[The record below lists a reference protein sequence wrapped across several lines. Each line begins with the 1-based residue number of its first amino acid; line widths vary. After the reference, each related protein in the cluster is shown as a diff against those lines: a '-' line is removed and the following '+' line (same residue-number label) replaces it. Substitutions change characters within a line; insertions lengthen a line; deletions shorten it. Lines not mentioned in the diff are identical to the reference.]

1 MYKRINST
9 FLPTRNSKGCPFH
22 LLHRVLSAKLCSA
35 IRTHTSAQAQVRAGA
50 ADQRTDIRDNQL
62 TGSLEFKVEFSSNK
76 EGGKGRRRGSKSFA
90 GEQFYPKV
98 VRPIIKT
105 QSVLVF
111 FYHYLQVYF
120 SFYLLKKQH
129 SPKVVPLHIQRSS
142 INAYRALIY
151 PCAVMTVNQSSA
163 NKSSGLLGQ
172 GGVNN
177 KHRSHL
183 SSLRCLYL

>member
-9 FLPTRNSKGCPFH
+9 FLPTRNSKSCPFH
-22 LLHRVLSAKLCSA
+22 LLHRVLPAKLCSA

-50 ADQRTDIRDNQL
+50 ADQRTDIRDNRL
-62 TGSLEFKVEFSSNK
+62 TGRLEFKVEFSSNN
-76 EGGKGRRRGSKSFA
+76 KGEKGHQRGLKSFA
-90 GEQFYPKV
+90 GEQICPKV

-105 QSVLVF
+105 QSVF
-111 FYHYLQVYF
+111 FFHYLQVYF
-120 SFYLLKKQH
+120 SFYLLRKGH
-129 SPKVVPLHIQRSS
+129 SPKVVPLRIQCSS

-151 PCAVMTVNQSSA
+151 PCAVMTVNQSNA

-183 SSLRCLYL
+183 SSLSCLYL

>member
-1 MYKRINST
+1 MYKRIKST

-22 LLHRVLSAKLCSA
+22 LLRRVLPAKLCSA

-50 ADQRTDIRDNQL
+50 ADPRTDIRDDRL
-62 TGSLEFKVEFSSNK
+62 TGRLEFKVEFSSNK
-76 EGGKGRRRGSKSFA
+76 EGDKGHQRGSKS
-90 GEQFYPKV
+90 
-98 VRPIIKT
+98 
-105 QSVLVF
+105 
-111 FYHYLQVYF
+111 
-120 SFYLLKKQH
+120 
-129 SPKVVPLHIQRSS
+129 VVPPRIHCSS

-183 SSLRCLYL
+183 SSLSCLYL

>member
-105 QSVLVF
+105 QSGVF
-111 FYHYLQVYF
+111 FITICKCISLF
-120 SFYLLKKQH
+120 ICSK
-129 SPKVVPLHIQRSS
+129 SNIPQRWC
-142 INAYRALIY
+142 LCIY
-151 PCAVMTVNQSSA
+151 SVAP
-163 NKSSGLLGQ
+163 
-172 GGVNN
+172 
-177 KHRSHL
+177 
-183 SSLRCLYL
+183 